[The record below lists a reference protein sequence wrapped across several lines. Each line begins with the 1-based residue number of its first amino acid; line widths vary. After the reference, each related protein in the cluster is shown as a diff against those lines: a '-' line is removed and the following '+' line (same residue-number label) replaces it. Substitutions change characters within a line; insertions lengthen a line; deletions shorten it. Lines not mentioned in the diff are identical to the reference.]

1 MMQKARRTADRG
13 RASKGV
19 ALAID
24 TLEVTP
30 PASALQVS
38 RIVQQFGLPA
48 SIAAV
53 IAELAFSTREG
64 AR

>member
-1 MMQKARRTADRG
+1 MMQKTRRTADRG

-19 ALAID
+19 RAEH
-24 TLEVTP
+24 LEVTP

-38 RIVQQFGLPA
+38 RLCRQFGLPA

-53 IAELAFSTREG
+53 VAELAFSTREG